1 MDEFDADTPDC
12 KVKGGFLKG
21 TALSDK
27 DIAVDSETRGIT
39 FIPEHMGREFIGW
52 LRPGFDRHSYAPCFG
67 SGLMGD
73 FPERLTTAIRG
84 EVRPCIS
91 CNFCEEVCPAG
102 IMPHLIHKYIY
113 ADKIEEIIRSRVDL
127 CVQCGL
133 CSFICTSKIELRE
146 EFAQIVG
153 AIELEKEED
162 RKHAEEQA
170 KAAAEA
176 EAKALAAQEA
186 AG

>member
-1 MDEFDADTPDC
+1 
-12 KVKGGFLKG
+12 
-21 TALSDK
+21 
-27 DIAVDSETRGIT
+27 
-39 FIPEHMGREFIGW
+39 
-52 LRPGFDRHSYAPCFG
+52 
-67 SGLMGD
+67 
-73 FPERLTTAIRG
+73 
-84 EVRPCIS
+84 
-91 CNFCEEVCPAG
+91 
-102 IMPHLIHKYIY
+102 MPHLIHKYIY

-162 RKHAEEQA
+162 RKHAEVQA

-186 AG
+186 ADNE